1 MGLLVVLPA
10 TSPLSAQAAASRQGG
25 THARKGL
32 TIGAITGGVL
42 GFVSFGLLGLGL
54 CESSNCNADAAQF
67 GLLGGVLGA
76 AGGGLTGLVIGA
88 AIPRRPDAVPDPVE
102 GGAVADSTTG
112 AEGMAAPAE
121 GPAEGPGDEE
131 SGAASRWWPVLSVGA
146 SAGIGRDFDGG
157 ALSAS
162 ASLLRATTSQVWW
175 GVEVGHLGRRSG
187 QSSYTVTGGAE
198 PPVTYA
204 TAWAHS
210 LWSASMVALRWVGEG
225 PARRGYLLASVGAY
239 PYRRTVRQTPNP
251 AAPGADAPSVDDA
264 SYPGFSIGSGAA
276 WGNSARRTLGLEA
289 RLHLPLGVGDG
300 LSPLA
305 TLGGTLRFRR

>member
-10 TSPLSAQAAASRQGG
+10 TSPLSAQGASGQGG
-25 THARKGL
+25 THARKGFA
-32 TIGAITGGVL
+32 IGAVTGGVL
-42 GFVSFGLLGLGL
+42 GFASFTLLGLGL
-54 CESSNCNADAAQF
+54 CESSSCSGDAMGL
-67 GLLGGVLGA
+67 GLLGGAVGA

-88 AIPRRPDAVPDPVE
+88 AIPRRPDAAPETVGGEAAVDSATATE
-102 GGAVADSTTG
+102 GLP
-112 AEGMAAPAE
+112 APA
-121 GPAEGPGDEE
+121 GGPGDE
-131 SGAASRWWPVLSVGA
+131 GAGGASRWWPVLSVGA
-146 SAGIGRDFDGG
+146 SAGIGGDFDGG

-204 TAWAHS
+204 AEWAHS

-289 RLHLPLGVGDG
+289 RLHLPLGAGDG